1 MFNKSN
7 LGGETMSEF
16 NDNNNQNEI
25 SDNPVSEIQTDAT
38 AEPIMAGTEI
48 ISGVE
53 KAKKSS
59 ASIIAIIA
67 IILVVL
73 LGGSA
78 AAYNFSPWVKN
89 NVKMLIND
97 PEDYYAWVENE
108 NIKESAEVIAEAYDK
123 MTNSKNNNVDLELR
137 ADLDKDAI
145 ASLIESNSG
154 VSLANAGITIP
165 DSISITEAGTVIDG
179 NTAIS
184 AKFNANEKTF
194 LTVNGYI
201 KDGIYYY
208 QIPELS
214 SSYIQMDL
222 NKVIEEIFETDYSLM
237 DGSDMEVND
246 VSDAYITGL
255 LTKMSTGKELQEI
268 LTDDELEDL
277 LIKYFDIVFTNIDDV
292 KLKKDVECEVNGV
305 KTEYN
310 QLIAEI
316 DEGCLYSIA
325 KDVLKKAKD
334 DKTIIKIVE
343 STDSMTKEDYQS
355 AVEKLIEQLGEYS
368 ISGGETVAVMNV
380 YVDSKGVIKG
390 RSFEIAD
397 EEDVKLNYMSVE
409 DNDNNAFEAN
419 IIFDG
424 EGFKIS
430 GDSKE
435 NSNRSSGKINVTAVG
450 TTDGD
455 KSFDI
460 EFKDIKVE
468 NEDKGYRSGEINL
481 NLSALNMGNI
491 TVNLNSDGKSQEIAT
506 DINVDGTKYAVVS
519 LKYSD
524 KKPEGIPDFNEAE
537 KVYKYSSDGAELQ
550 QYIAEADMEGFL
562 KGISDIIG
570 IDLNSFMNGYNGIVT
585 EPVVPTEPVD
595 PTITEP
601 TVTGVAPETP
611 ESASYDFSKIKI
623 QLNGKD
629 VTIPGKIDGV
639 LDKVKVDVDKIDAG
653 MTEYFYSDDG
663 STAVYVENLTEAAL
677 APKDCTITGLSVTNE
692 SDIKLTVD
700 GIGPGSK
707 ISDAVSKYG
716 CKLDDPNS
724 GYTYIEDSNNSDFYG
739 EITLFYYD
747 GIIYEVDVDFYG

>member
-1 MFNKSN
+1 
-7 LGGETMSEF
+7 MSEF
-16 NDNNNQNEI
+16 NDNSNQNEV
-25 SDNPVSEIQTDAT
+25 SDNPVSEIQTEGT
-38 AEPIMAGTEI
+38 VEPIMAGTEI
-48 ISGVE
+48 VSGVE
-53 KAKKSS
+53 RAKKSS

-123 MTNSKNNNVDLELR
+123 ITNSKNQNVDLELR

-145 ASLIESNSG
+145 ASFIESNSG

-184 AKFNANEKTF
+184 AKLNANEKTL

-201 KDGIYYY
+201 KDGLYYY

-214 SSYIQMDL
+214 SSYIKMDL
-222 NKVIEEIFETDYSLM
+222 NKVIEEIFETDYSFVG
-237 DGSDMEVND
+237 GSDMEVNEISE
-246 VSDAYITGL
+246 SDITGM
-255 LTKMSTGKELQEI
+255 LTKISTGKGLQEI

-292 KLKKDVECEVNGV
+292 KLKKGVECEVNGV

-343 STDSMTKEDYQS
+343 STGSMTKDDYQS
-355 AVEKLIEQLGEYS
+355 GVEKLLEQLGEYN

-380 YVDSKGVIKG
+380 YVDNKGAIMG
-390 RSFEIAD
+390 RSFEVAD
-397 EEDVKLNYMSVE
+397 DEDSKLDYICVKDGS
-409 DNDNNAFEAN
+409 DNAFEAN

-424 EGFKIS
+424 EGIKIS

-435 NSNRSSGKINVTAVG
+435 NSKKSSGKINVTVVG

-491 TVNLNSDGKSQEIAT
+491 TVNLNTDGKSQEIAT
-506 DINVDGTKYAVVS
+506 DINVGGTKYATVS

-524 KKPEGIPDFNEAE
+524 NKPEGIPAFNEAE
-537 KVYKYSSDGAELQ
+537 KVYNYSSDGAELQ
-550 QYIAEADMEGFL
+550 QYIAEADIEGFI

-570 IDLNSFMNGYNGIVT
+570 IDLNSFMNGYNGNIT

-595 PTITEP
+595 PTVTDPTITG
-601 TVTGVAPETP
+601 TIPEAP
-611 ESASYDFSKIKI
+611 ESASYDFSKIKF

-629 VTIPGKIDGV
+629 MTIPGKIDGV
-639 LDKVKVDVDKIDAG
+639 LDKVKVDVDKIEAG
-653 MTEYFYSDDG
+653 MTKYFYSEDG
-663 STAVYVENLTEAAL
+663 STAVYVENLTGSAL
-677 APKDCTITGLSVTNE
+677 APKDCTITGLSVTDG
-692 SDIKLTVD
+692 SDLKLTVD

-724 GYTYIEDSNNSDFYG
+724 GYTYIEDSNNSEFYG

-747 GIIYEVDVDFYG
+747 GIIYELDVDFY

>member
-222 NKVIEEIFETDYSLM
+222 NKVIEEIFETDYSLV

-255 LTKMSTGKELQEI
+255 LTKMSTGKGLQEI
-268 LTDDELEDL
+268 LTDDELENL

-506 DINVDGTKYAVVS
+506 DINVDGTKYAAVS

-595 PTITEP
+595 PTVTEP
-601 TVTGVAPETP
+601 TVTGAAPETP

-653 MTEYFYSDDG
+653 MTKYFYSDDG

-724 GYTYIEDSNNSDFYG
+724 GYTYIENSNNSDFYG

>member
-222 NKVIEEIFETDYSLM
+222 NKVIEEIFETDYSLV

-255 LTKMSTGKELQEI
+255 LTKMSTGKGLQEI
-268 LTDDELEDL
+268 LTDDELENL

-481 NLSALNMGNI
+481 NLSALNMGSI

-506 DINVDGTKYAVVS
+506 DINVDGTKYAAVS

-595 PTITEP
+595 PTVTEP
-601 TVTGVAPETP
+601 TVTGAAPETP

>member
-222 NKVIEEIFETDYSLM
+222 NKVIEEIFETDYSLA

-246 VSDAYITGL
+246 VSDADITGL
-255 LTKMSTGKELQEI
+255 LTKMSTGKGLQEI
-268 LTDDELEDL
+268 LTDDELENL

-506 DINVDGTKYAVVS
+506 DINVDGTKYAAVS

-595 PTITEP
+595 PTVTEP

-724 GYTYIEDSNNSDFYG
+724 GYTYIENSNNSDFYG

>member
-1 MFNKSN
+1 
-7 LGGETMSEF
+7 MSEF
-16 NDNNNQNEI
+16 NDNNNQNEV
-25 SDNPVSEIQTDAT
+25 SDKPISEIQTDGT
-38 AEPIMAGTEI
+38 VQPIMAGTEI
-48 ISGVE
+48 VSGVE

-67 IILVVL
+67 VILVVL

-108 NIKESAEVIAEAYDK
+108 NIKESAESIAEVYDK
-123 MTNSKNNNVDLELR
+123 LTDSKNNNIDLELR

-145 ASLIESNSG
+145 SSLIESNSG

-165 DSISITEAGTVIDG
+165 DSISLTEAGTVIDG
-179 NTAIS
+179 NTAMS
-184 AKFNANEKTF
+184 AKLNANDKTF

-201 KDGIYYY
+201 KDGLYYY

-222 NKVIEEIFETDYSLM
+222 NNIIEEIFENDYQVSAIAPEA
-237 DGSDMEVND
+237 DGVSNADISDLFV
-246 VSDAYITGL
+246 
-255 LTKMSTGKELQEI
+255 KMSTGKGLQEI
-268 LTDDELEDL
+268 LTDDELEEL

-292 KLKKDVECEVNGV
+292 KLKKDVECEANGI

-325 KDVLKKAKD
+325 KDVLNKAKD

-343 STDSMTKEDYQS
+343 STGSMTKEDYQ
-355 AVEKLIEQLGEYS
+355 AAIEKLLEQLGEYS

-380 YVDSKGVIKG
+380 YVDNKGAIMG
-390 RSFEIAD
+390 RSFEVVDD
-397 EEDVKLNYMSVE
+397 EDSKIDYICVK
-409 DNDNNAFEAN
+409 DGNDSAFEIN
-419 IIFDG
+419 LIFDG
-424 EGFKIS
+424 EGITIS
-430 GDSKE
+430 GDSNEK
-435 NSNRSSGKINVTAVG
+435 SNKSSGKINVAFVG

-455 KSFDI
+455 MSFNID
-460 EFKDIKVE
+460 FKDIKKE
-468 NEDKGYRSGEINL
+468 NEDKGYVSGEINL
-481 NLSALNMGNI
+481 DLSSFNMGNI
-491 TVNLNSDGKSQEIAT
+491 TVNLNSDGKSQDISTE
-506 DINVDGTKYAVVS
+506 INVDGTRYATVS

-524 KKPEGIPDFNEAE
+524 KKPEGIPAFNESE

-550 QYIAEADMEGFL
+550 QYMADADMEGFL

-570 IDLNSFMNGYNGIVT
+570 IDLNSFMNGYNGVVT
-585 EPVVPTEPVD
+585 EPAVPTN

-601 TVTGVAPETP
+601 TVTGTAPETP
-611 ESASYDFSKIKI
+611 ESVTYDFSKIKM

-629 VTIPGKIDGV
+629 VTIPGKIDGI

-653 MTEYFYSDDG
+653 MTEYFYSENG
-663 STAVYVENLTEAAL
+663 STAVYVENFTESAL
-677 APKDCTITGLSVTNE
+677 APKDCTITGLSVTDE
-692 SDIKLTVD
+692 SDIKLTLD
-700 GIGPGSK
+700 DIGVGSK

-724 GYTYIEDSNNSDFYG
+724 GYTYIEDSNTGEFYG

-747 GIIYEVDVDFYG
+747 GIIYEVDVDYYG